1 MVQLMIVSHSAQ
13 LAAGVREF
21 VSQAA
26 GELVTIAAVGGTPDG
41 RLGMDFD
48 RIVTTL
54 QTLLNP
60 DGVLVLIDMGSAA
73 MTVQMALEVLPAANV
88 IISNAPLVE
97 GAYLAASEAAAGG
110 TLAEVAQAARE
121 AVNLPKLTDEENR
134 G

>member
-1 MVQLMIVSHSAQ
+1 MLVSHSAQ

-26 GELVTIAAVGGTPDG
+26 GDLVPIAAVGGTPDG

-48 RIVTTL
+48 RILATL
-54 QTLLNP
+54 QAILNP

-73 MTVQMALEVLPAANV
+73 MTVQTALDALPDANV

-97 GAYLAASEAAAGG
+97 GAYLAASEAAAGS
-110 TLAEVAQAARE
+110 TLTEVAQAALD
-121 AVNLPKLTDEENR
+121 AFNLPKVSDE
-134 G
+134 